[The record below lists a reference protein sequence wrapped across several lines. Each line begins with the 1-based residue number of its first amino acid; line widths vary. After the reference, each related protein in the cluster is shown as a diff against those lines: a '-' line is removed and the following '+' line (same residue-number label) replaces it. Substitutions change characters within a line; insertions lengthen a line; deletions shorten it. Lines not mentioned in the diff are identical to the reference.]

1 MRSTSLS
8 CFLRPN
14 DSSFFHIDLLA
25 SAGAAAAG
33 SSDVS
38 SFCLRPR
45 ETSFFHIDCF
55 GSADAAGG
63 ATVSSFGLRPKE
75 SSFFHIDCF
84 GSAPV
89 TGGAGCGATG
99 SATAS
104 GCTSPSGWPFL
115 RPIEISFFQNES
127 LIA

>member
-1 MRSTSLS
+1 M
-8 CFLRPN
+8 RPN
-14 DSSFFHIDLLA
+14 ESSFFHIDCLA
-25 SAGAAAAG
+25 SAATAG
-33 SSDVS
+33 SSGVS
-38 SFCLRPR
+38 SFGLRPR
-45 ETSFFHIDCF
+45 EMSFFHMDCF
-55 GSADAAGG
+55 GSASATGG
-63 ATVSSFGLRPKE
+63 ATGGGAAVSSFDLRPKE

-84 GSAPV
+84 GSTPV

-115 RPIEISFFQNES
+115 RPSEISFFQNES